1 MVKPAVIFSVV
12 SFFLPS
18 AAFTT
23 PPICSN
29 LKDGITHTPSCIID
43 NNLSLKREWHHN
55 RPLFAFPED
64 EFNDP
69 AAKEYLATCI
79 PGLAPYMEEELRKCG
94 ALSTEVLSNAAV
106 SFIASDE
113 NNSNCV
119 PLKALLWVRTAHR
132 ILEKIDIFYDI
143 HSRDDVYN
151 AVQQSRMDIKD
162 LLGDGTGGLLS
173 LSVKVI
179 VNGRLPKDI
188 SHSHY
193 TALTIKNA
201 LVDQVRDMKG
211 GERPDVD
218 LDDPDVPLVAILHS
232 KGETA
237 DMTLYRSLA
246 PPASL
251 HKRGYRSDGAI
262 HKAGEELW
270 HLFLELMYLFDGFLL
285 CIM

>member
-1 MVKPAVIFSVV
+1 MVNPVVIFSVV

-23 PPICSN
+23 SPICSN
-29 LKDGITHTPSCIID
+29 SHDRLTHALPYID
-43 NNLSLKREWHHN
+43 YNLSLKRGWHHN
-55 RPLFAFPED
+55 RALFAFAED
-64 EFNDP
+64 EFNNGP
-69 AAKEYLATCI
+69 ATKEYLATCI
-79 PGLAPYMEEELRKCG
+79 PGLAPYMEEELKKCG

-106 SFIASDE
+106 SFMAVDE

-132 ILEKIDIFYDI
+132 ILEKIDTFYDI

-193 TALTIKNA
+193 TALMIKNA
-201 LVDQVRDMKG
+201 LVDQVRDLKG

-218 LDDPDVPLVAILHS
+218 LDDPDVPLVAIFHGR
-232 KGETA
+232 GETS

-262 HKAGEELW
+262 HKAGEKL
-270 HLFLELMYLFDGFLL
+270 
-285 CIM
+285 